1 MTNEIRTT
9 TLSHTINL
17 SLYFSIFLFLN
28 RSFDLKR
35 FVILTFGRIYD
46 SLELAF
52 RFNTVGA

>member
-1 MTNEIRTT
+1 MINERGIDDSFHKSE
-9 TLSHTINL
+9 L
-17 SLYFSIFLFLN
+17 IFLYIFLN